1 MPDWKP
7 VAVGGLLHIVLVS
20 LPATLLA
27 GSMDCGSHRA
37 QVIRHE
43 VGGCGRS
50 ERRLARNPHSGAVGC
65 RQMTDAALADIG
77 RKTRSG
83 EWMGNPWSITS
94 DREFA
99 ADLDAQNEAFDHCT
113 APNWQRLGS
122 TRSLVGT
129 EVGQVRVTE
138 GGMLAATHFPGPG
151 GLRQFA
157 GCGLRPDCMP
167 DAAAGANGGR
177 MQACRIAMTRLA
189 EGSATHV
196 GRLTG
201 VQTQG
206 GGGYLADGVGA
217 AGPAG
222 GGAFLPWTALAIRE
236 QPPLQGERKHPR

>member
-1 MPDWKP
+1 MPAWKP
-7 VAVGGLLHIVLVS
+7 VAVGGLLHIVLVL

-27 GSMDCGSHRA
+27 SSIDCSSYRA

-43 VGGCGRS
+43 VGGCGWS
-50 ERRLARNPHSGAVGC
+50 ERCLAQNPHSSAVGC
-65 RQMTDAALADIG
+65 YQMTNAALADVG
-77 RKTRSG
+77 WKTRSG
-83 EWMGNPWSITS
+83 EWISNPWGITS

-99 ADLDAQNEAFDHCT
+99 TDIDAQNEAFDHYT
-113 APNWQRLGS
+113 ALNWQRLGS

-138 GGMLAATHFPGPG
+138 GGLLAATHFLGPG
-151 GLRQFA
+151 GMRHFA
-157 GCGLRPDCMP
+157 NCGLRPDCIP
-167 DAAAGANGGR
+167 DAAASANGGR
-177 MQACRIAMTRLA
+177 MQAYRIAMTRLA
-189 EGSATHV
+189 EGSATDV

-206 GGGYLADGVGA
+206 GGGYFADGVGA

-236 QPPLQGERKHPR
+236 QPPLQGERKHLR